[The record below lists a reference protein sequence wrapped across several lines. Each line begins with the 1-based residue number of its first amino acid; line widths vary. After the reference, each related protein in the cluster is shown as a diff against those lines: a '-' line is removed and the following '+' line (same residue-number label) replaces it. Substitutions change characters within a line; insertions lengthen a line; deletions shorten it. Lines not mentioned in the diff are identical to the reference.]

1 MTGELIGLHSDI
13 LSEFEKRLESSEEIP
28 EAVVAELKEAE
39 NLGLDSA
46 SKVQAAIEDGIRD
59 EAE

>member
-1 MTGELIGLHSDI
+1 MTGELIGLHNDV

-28 EAVVAELKEAE
+28 DAVVAELKETE

-46 SKVQAAIEDGIRD
+46 SKVEDAIEVGITD